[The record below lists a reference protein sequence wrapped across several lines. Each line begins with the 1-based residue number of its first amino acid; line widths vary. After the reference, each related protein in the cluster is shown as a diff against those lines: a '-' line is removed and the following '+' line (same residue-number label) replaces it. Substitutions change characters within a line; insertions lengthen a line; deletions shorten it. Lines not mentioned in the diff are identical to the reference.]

1 MADGELSEECKRQ
14 MLERM
19 FPRPNPP
26 LRARLRRRKE
36 EETIPSLATYD
47 DSVAWARSHPVRI
60 PTDGKWVQKVDLRL
74 SASSLP
80 ILAQLLGSP
89 DTALLM
95 TAIFTLQYNGARV
108 SSDATENSDPTFY
121 RVTFSDG
128 QEMTVPA
135 TLT

>member
-1 MADGELSEECKRQ
+1 
-14 MLERM
+14 M
-19 FPRPNPP
+19 FPRPNP
-26 LRARLRRRKE
+26 LFHTRLRRRKE
-36 EETIPSLATYD
+36 QEAIPSLTTYD

-74 SASSLP
+74 SAGSLP

-89 DTALLM
+89 DMSLLM
-95 TAIFTLQYNGARV
+95 TAMFTLQYNGARI
-108 SSDATENSDPTFY
+108 SSDATEDSNPTFY